1 MGELVGEEER
11 LEDGV
16 IYFMLSFSSQKLEMT
31 SLSLKKLVKINKKCL
46 NTDIGP
52 IKF

>member
-31 SLSLKKLVKINKKCL
+31 LVKINKKCL